1 MPDTPPR
8 DLTMLLQRW
17 TGGDAA
23 ALDRI
28 VSEVYA
34 ELRAMA
40 TRALS
45 RERASTI
52 QATVLV
58 HELYMRL
65 LSLSGADFEN
75 RRAFFGF
82 AAGVMRHILVDSA
95 RTRGALK
102 RGGGSDRVPLND
114 DLAFVDATSDHILDL
129 STALDELA
137 AIDPRKAELV
147 QLCAFLGCS
156 REEAAD
162 LVGISRRTAVRDIRM
177 ARAWLSHRLG
187 RGSSETSAPLAD

>member
-1 MPDTPPR
+1 MADTPPG
-8 DLTMLLQRW
+8 DLTTLLQRW

-40 TRALS
+40 ARCVS
-45 RERASTI
+45 RERASTV

-65 LSLSGADFEN
+65 LSLSGADFQN

-82 AAGVMRHILVDSA
+82 AANVMRHILVDTA

-102 RGGGSDRVPLND
+102 RGGGAARVPLSD
-114 DLAFVDATSDHILDL
+114 DLALVDATSDHIIDL
-129 STALDELA
+129 SNALDELA
-137 AIDPRKAELV
+137 VVDPRKAELV

-162 LVGISRRTAVRDIRM
+162 LVGVSRRTALRDFRM

-187 RGSSETSAPLAD
+187 RASADTGTAITD

>member
-1 MPDTPPR
+1 MADTPPR
-8 DLTMLLQRW
+8 DLTLLLQRW

-34 ELRAMA
+34 ELRSMA

-45 RERASTI
+45 RERTSTI

-65 LSLSGADFEN
+65 LSLSGGDFEN

-82 AAGVMRHILVDSA
+82 AAGVMRHILVDGA

-102 RGGGSDRVPLND
+102 RGGAATRVPLND
-114 DLAFVDATSDHILDL
+114 DLALVDATSDNILDL
-129 STALDELA
+129 SHAIDELA
-137 AIDPRKAELV
+137 VMDPRKAELV

-156 REEAAD
+156 RDEAAD
-162 LVGISRRTAVRDIRM
+162 LVGVSPRTATRDLRM
-177 ARAWLSHRLG
+177 ARAWLSQRLG
-187 RGSSETSAPLAD
+187 RTEPVDERRRPE